1 MILVYNCSSCKSNWE
16 PLLQNGIKHFH
27 FNSPFFKYFFLF
39 WKCPWL
45 LNYRYIW
52 VKWSSIWPDAVWI
65 LKPFLVIFAFWPLE
79 WRILSCV
86 FHLLHYI
93 IRLGPNYVQ
102 VIRFCTKKKENSWVF
117 TTGWKLK
124 YDLITLTIIGPIL
137 FILVFIFNVGDTSLE
152 NVSGNC

>member
-1 MILVYNCSSCKSNWE
+1 M
-16 PLLQNGIKHFH
+16 QIKLRSTITKRHQAFLR
-27 FNSPFFKYFFLF
+27 PFSFFFFLNNFFLF
-39 WKCPWL
+39 WKSPWL

-117 TTGWKLK
+117 TTRWKLK
-124 YDLITLTIIGPIL
+124 YDLIILTIIGPIL

>member
-1 MILVYNCSSCKSNWE
+1 MA
-16 PLLQNGIKHFH
+16 
-27 FNSPFFKYFFLF
+27 
-39 WKCPWL
+39 
-45 LNYRYIW
+45 
-52 VKWSSIWPDAVWI
+52 SSIFTLILLFLNIFFFSENVHGCWI
-65 LKPFLVIFAFWPLE
+65 TDTFGSNEALSDLMQYEFWNHFLVIFAFWPLE

-86 FHLLHYI
+86 SHLLHYI

-102 VIRFCTKKKENSWVF
+102 VIRFCTKKKKKENSWVF